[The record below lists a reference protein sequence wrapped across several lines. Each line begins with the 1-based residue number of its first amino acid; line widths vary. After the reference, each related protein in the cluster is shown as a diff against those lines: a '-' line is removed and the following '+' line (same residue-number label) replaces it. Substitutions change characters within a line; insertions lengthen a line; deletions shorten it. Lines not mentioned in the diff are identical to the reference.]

1 MMTYHFFQQPA
12 VFGVPVYTTD
22 DSIQVKDTP
31 TRKIQRKYRNRAGE
45 KEEVLEP
52 GMEEEEQYGTPTFY
66 SHEETLAESSVHQSS
81 ATKENRP
88 ILTILREILNSN
100 KSLEMSAAKDVTN
113 GTKGGPSHYDIARH
127 FNKQRTFEE
136 VTTMGDIRN
145 VNIYKHS
152 PPPPAVM
159 PHGGATLKPFTI
171 RHKPFTTSPTPGA
184 EASDY
189 SEAGPDYEDKFK
201 QIWPYRTDDKYS
213 LFYFH
218 PDRGQERGEGAE
230 YPWPSLSDDTEVYS
244 HHEYEDYEARHADTE
259 GDNLNREQGQSTD
272 RWVGYG
278 I

>member
-1 MMTYHFFQQPA
+1 MM
-12 VFGVPVYTTD
+12 
-22 DSIQVKDTP
+22 
-31 TRKIQRKYRNRAGE
+31 
-45 KEEVLEP
+45 EP
-52 GMEEEEQYGTPTFY
+52 GMEEDEQYGTPTFF
-66 SHEETLAESSVHQSS
+66 SHEESLAETVHQSA

-100 KSLEMSAAKDVTN
+100 KSLEMSAKDVAN

-136 VTTMGDIRN
+136 VTTIGD
-145 VNIYKHS
+145 IYKHS

-159 PHGGATLKPFTI
+159 PHGAVSTLKPFTL
-171 RHKPFTTSPTPGA
+171 RHKPLTTSSAPAA

-218 PDRGQERGEGAE
+218 PDRGAGTGTGLDQERGEGAE
-230 YPWPSLSDDTEVYS
+230 YPWPALSDDEVYS
-244 HHEYEDYEARHADTE
+244 HEYSDYEARHGDSE
-259 GDNLNREQGQSTD
+259 GEGGNLNREPGQSTD
-272 RWVGYG
+272 RWVDIQELNLRY
-278 I
+278 IITLWIFCER